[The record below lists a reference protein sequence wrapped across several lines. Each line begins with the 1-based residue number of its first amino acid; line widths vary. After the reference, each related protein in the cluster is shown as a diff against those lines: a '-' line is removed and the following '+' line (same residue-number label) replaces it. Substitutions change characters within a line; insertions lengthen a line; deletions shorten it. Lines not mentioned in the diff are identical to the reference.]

1 MNFPFVSRSLLAAWG
16 LAIASSTLWAGTEM
30 DRAFERLQRDY
41 KALKTAL
48 EAPKE
53 EDLTVY
59 LRKADEMLVEARR
72 AREMEPKMTA
82 TVPETERAQ
91 FLERFRS
98 DMDVFIANIET
109 LKAALKNA
117 RWDEA
122 KTSMETLWQNKKDG
136 HKAYKRK

>member
-1 MNFPFVSRSLLAAWG
+1 MNPPSFSRSLLVAWG
-16 LAIASSTLWAGTEM
+16 LAIASPTVWAGTEM

-53 EDLTVY
+53 EDLKFY
-59 LRKADEMLVEARR
+59 QKKADEMLVEARR

-82 TVPETERAQ
+82 TVPEAERPQ

-98 DMDVFIANIET
+98 DMDAFIANIEK
-109 LKAALKNA
+109 LEGALKNA
-117 RWDEA
+117 QWDEA